1 MSSTTNLAVV
11 EADAV
16 IVSMTRASHA
26 LAEAVTISQTKKILD
41 VAAAAEVY
49 ARRQHLSEEAE
60 RMAATVKVEAL
71 RKLGEMLR
79 ATPKAKGVRT
89 LGGGTGAGGSVSAP
103 PAQTPTLAE
112 LGLTKKESAV
122 AQQLADLPDAAFQQ
136 VREGHISVAKAIAA
150 VDAAKKAEEAPKP
163 APKTKAAVEQAEF
176 IVSEPSMA
184 EKMDA
189 LVRERD
195 AAVAAMNEALA
206 DNTRMGEAFD
216 SDDRTAALFA
226 ENKKLRAQVS
236 TLTQR
241 VNGLM
246 NEKNEAVRAAKMW
259 QRKAQQVAA

>member
-1 MSSTTNLAVV
+1 MSNTNLAIV

-16 IVSMTRASHA
+16 IVSMTRASVA

-60 RMAATVKVEAL
+60 QMAATVKIEAL
-71 RKLGEMLR
+71 RKLGEMLQN
-79 ATPKAKGVRT
+79 APKAKGVRT
-89 LGGGTGAGGSVSAP
+89 VGGDSRSGGSISAP
-103 PAQTPTLAE
+103 PENTPTLAD
-112 LGLTKKESAV
+112 LGLSKKESAV
-122 AQQLADLPDAAFQQ
+122 AQKLASLPEKEFQQ
-136 VREGHISVAKAIAA
+136 VRDGHVSVAKAIAA
-150 VDAAKKAEEAPKP
+150 VDDAKRADSAP
-163 APKTKAAVEQAEF
+163 APQKNVK
-176 IVSEPSMA
+176 SEPAIQPAEHAADKMA
-184 EKMDA
+184 A
-189 LVRERD
+189 LVSERD

-216 SDDRTAALFA
+216 ADDRTAALFA
-226 ENKKLRAQVS
+226 ENKKLRAQVA